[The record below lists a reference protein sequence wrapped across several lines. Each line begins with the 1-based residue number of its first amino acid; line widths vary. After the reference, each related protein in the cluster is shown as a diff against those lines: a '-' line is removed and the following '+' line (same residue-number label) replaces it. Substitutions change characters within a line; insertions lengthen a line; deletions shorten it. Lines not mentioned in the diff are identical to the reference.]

1 MGFFQGSD
9 TYSIDSKGRVSVPY
23 WMRKEMTPEAKDT
36 FILTKGFKKCIWAYP
51 LDEWSKF
58 QKILMNKNQ
67 FDEDNDYI
75 ISTMLM
81 YAFEVKLDSQ
91 QRIMVPKR
99 LWELAEIDIEISN
112 KAFILG
118 KIDHIELWNPNIYFE
133 MINRRKEPYEVI
145 AARVMSQ
152 KVMPQIDGAN

>member
-1 MGFFQGSD
+1 MGFFQGSEI
-9 TYSIDSKGRVSVPY
+9 YSIDSKGRVSVPY

-36 FILTKGFKKCIWAYP
+36 FILTKGFKKCIAAYP
-51 LDEWSKF
+51 LDEWAKF
-58 QKILMNKNQ
+58 QKILMSKNQ

-81 YAFEVKLDSQ
+81 HAFEVKLDSQ

-99 LWELAEIDIEISN
+99 IWELAEIDIETYN

-118 KIDHIELWNPNIYFE
+118 KIDHIELWNPTIYFD
-133 MINRRKEPYEVI
+133 MIKKKQEPYEVV
-145 AARVMSQ
+145 AARVMGQ
-152 KVMPQIDGAN
+152 KIIIPTDGAN

>member
-1 MGFFQGSD
+1 MGFFQGSE

-36 FILTKGFKKCIWAYP
+36 FILTKGFKKCISAYP
-51 LDEWSKF
+51 LDEWVKF
-58 QKILMNKNQ
+58 QKILMSKNQ
-67 FDEDNDYI
+67 FDEDNDYV

-99 LWELAEIDIEISN
+99 IWELAEIDIETSN

-118 KIDHIELWNPNIYFE
+118 KIDHIELWNPAIYSE
-133 MINRRKEPYEVI
+133 MIKKRKEPYEVV

-152 KVMPQIDGAN
+152 KIMPQIDGAN